1 MHPTRNLISEFT
13 YYSFFSFLVSFPVVV
28 AYFFG
33 INGYKI
39 SGIGSQFIL
48 DYNNVVLKV
57 VFLAMLTLITTAF
70 VFSIFFKKTILEK
83 IKIKIS
89 ELEILIYSLICL
101 FSYIGLFNSFSGFIF
116 EASYAGP
123 KHAWLGVGAWSLIF
137 IFSFQFLLTTFY
149 DLRKAPYKRLIII
162 FIVFTP
168 VLLSGSRI
176 DFISFIL
183 FEIVAFLFFNK
194 SDTKQKIRYLVILF
208 LSVFIVSATIGWLR
222 YSKDEHVSLS
232 QQSDYIANSYQ
243 KNIVYL
249 STIGDLGT
257 SMYQSVEYV
266 SDSKDKSINFFS
278 LLSNYSIRMLPGF
291 LFAGRP
297 TDVWISTGINF
308 GGGAL
313 HSFGEGYL
321 FSEFL
326 GVIFVCFI
334 FGVCVFFSYRH
345 KEVFLQSRDPLDWL
359 IFAFPWMLIVRSGW
373 YQFFS
378 IFKGMEIL
386 MLFIFVSYCLRR
398 YKHNF

>member
-1 MHPTRNLISEFT
+1 MHPTQNLRSEFT
-13 YYSFFSFLVSFPVVV
+13 YYSFFSFLVSFPVVI

-33 INGYKI
+33 INGYKV

-48 DYNNVVLKV
+48 DYNNIVLKV

-70 VFSIFFKKTILEK
+70 VFSIISKKTILEK
-83 IKIKIS
+83 VKIS
-89 ELEILIYSLICL
+89 KLEILIYLLICL
-101 FSYIGLFNSFSGFIF
+101 FSYVGLFKSFSGFIF
-116 EASYAGP
+116 EASYTGP

-137 IFSFQFLLTTFY
+137 SFSFQYLLTTLY

-176 DFISFIL
+176 DFIGFIL
-183 FEIVAFLFFNK
+183 FEGVAFLFFNK
-194 SDTKQKIRYLVILF
+194 SDTKQKIIYLVILF
-208 LSVFIVSATIGWLR
+208 LSVFVVSTTIGSLR
-222 YSKDEHVSLS
+222 YSKGEHVSLS
-232 QQSDYIANSYQ
+232 QQSDYVTNSYQ

-266 SDSKDKSINFFS
+266 SAIEDKSINFFS

-297 TDVWISTGINF
+297 ADVWVSTGINF

-321 FSEFL
+321 FSEFF

-334 FGVCVFFSYRH
+334 FGACVFFSYRH
-345 KEVFLQSRDPLDWL
+345 KEAFFQNRDPLDWL

-398 YKHNF
+398 YKHNS

>member
-1 MHPTRNLISEFT
+1 MHPTQNLRSEFT

-39 SGIGSQFIL
+39 SAIGSQFIL

-57 VFLAMLTLITTAF
+57 IFWAMLTLITTAF
-70 VFSIFFKKTILEK
+70 VFSIFLKKTITEK
-83 IKIKIS
+83 IKISK
-89 ELEILIYSLICL
+89 LEVFIYLLVCI
-101 FSYIGLFNSFSGFIF
+101 FSYIGLLKSFSGFIF

-137 IFSFQFLLTTFY
+137 IFSFQFLLTAFY
-149 DLRKAPYKRLIII
+149 DIRNVPYKRLIII
-162 FIVFTP
+162 FIIFTP

-183 FEIVAFLFFNK
+183 FEIIAFLFFNK
-194 SDTKQKIRYLVILF
+194 SRTKQKVKYLSILF
-208 LSVFIVSATIGWLR
+208 LSVLIVSTTIGWLR
-222 YSKDEHVSLS
+222 YSKEGHVSLS

-257 SMYQSVEYV
+257 SMYQSIEYV
-266 SDSKDKSINFFS
+266 SKSEDRSVNFFS

-291 LFAGRP
+291 LFVGRP
-297 TDVWISTGINF
+297 ADVWVSTGINF

-321 FSEFL
+321 FSEFF

-345 KEVFLQSRDPLDWL
+345 KEAFFQNRDPLDWL